1 MKRRYHRL
9 SSHEEHIIC
18 HKGTE
23 KAFSGEYEG
32 QTAAGI
38 YACRRCD
45 APLYLSSAKFDSG
58 CGWPSFDDEIE
69 GAILRHIDE
78 DGRRVEIL
86 CRHCGA
92 HLGHVFE
99 GEFITQ
105 KNVRHCVNSMSLR
118 FIPAFTGKGE
128 ERIFFAGGCFW
139 GLEHLLKG
147 QPGVHLTLCGYM
159 GGDVVDPTYEEVCQ
173 GDTGHVEAV
182 EVIFDPAVTDDET
195 LITYFFEI
203 HDPTQMNRQG
213 PDKGFQYRS
222 AIFYLSE
229 KQKTIAQRLIDT
241 LRAQG
246 FDVATELKPAMP
258 FYVAEE
264 YHQHYY
270 DKTGHHPYC
279 HSYVKRFR

>member
-1 MKRRYHRL
+1 MKKRYHRL
-9 SSHEEHIIC
+9 SSQEEHIIC

-23 KAFSGEYEG
+23 RPFSGEYDV
-32 QTAAGI
+32 QAAAGV
-38 YACRRCD
+38 YTCRRCD

-58 CGWPSFDDEIE
+58 CGWPSFDEEIP

-99 GEFITQ
+99 GEFLTQ

-118 FIPAFTGKGE
+118 FIPAFTGNGG

-139 GLEHLLKG
+139 GLEHLLKK
-147 QPGVHLTLCGYM
+147 QPGVQLTLCGYM
-159 GGDVVDPTYEEVCQ
+159 GGDVVNPAYEEVCQ
-173 GDTGHVEAV
+173 GDTGHAEAV
-182 EVIFDPAVTDDET
+182 EVIFDPAVTDIEK

-203 HDPTQMNRQG
+203 HDPTQGNAQG
-213 PDKGFQYRS
+213 PDKGPQYRS

-229 KQKTIAQRLIDT
+229 KQKAIAQRLIDT
-241 LRAQG
+241 LRERG
-246 FDVATELKPAMP
+246 FDVTTELKPAMP

-279 HSYVKRFR
+279 HSYVKRFS